1 MRYVAAYV
9 VAAVVFGLLDAVW
22 LGKVGRGLYEDRLG
36 SLLADKPNMGA
47 ALAVYAIYLVGV
59 TYFVTGPALEA
70 GSPTR
75 AVVGGA
81 LLGLVAY
88 ATWNLT
94 NLSVL
99 KDYPSSIV
107 PIDMAWGT
115 IATCVTAVVT
125 YAVVRLTPWG

>member
-22 LGKVGRGLYEDRLG
+22 LGKVGRGLYDDRLG
-36 SLLADKPNMGA
+36 TLLADKPNLGA
-47 ALAVYAIYLVGV
+47 ALAFYALYLVGL
-59 TYFVTGPALEA
+59 TYFVTGPALAA
-70 GSPTR
+70 GSP
-75 AVVGGA
+75 AKAAVGGA

-94 NLSVL
+94 NLAVL
-99 KDYPSSIV
+99 EAFPSSIV

-115 IATCVTAVVT
+115 AATCLTAVAT
-125 YAVVRLTPWG
+125 YAVVRATPWG